1 MSKNSMSK
9 SQAKIK
15 KAKADAQ
22 KRQAQKQLEA
32 KQEQKRL
39 EAEQAQKKLEIEK
52 AKKRIFSE
60 SENLY
65 EHQLP
70 PTKNTVIFKGMTIP
84 IADALASQALS
95 HVSFPLEDF
104 YAEIPIRDGKTL
116 KLHWRPFENEER
128 KKAARTYIMNAK
140 YDQAD
145 HRHVRCNDFPLEA
158 MVGEIYHEYD
168 SVPCVSF
175 VVFDKNTFSGNT
187 IGILS
192 SALVDLYNEDRARY
206 DEHIHVSNYIE
217 LFSFAIQYLVNA
229 YMTGEEIPS
238 FPELKTSKEPASDS
252 RPSSSTRKSTK
263 PQPKDPQECVA
274 YIRYDVEDGEITIS
288 NSSRQYEMS
297 WWIVSGHKRHYKTG
311 KVSDVQPY
319 IKGDKENPDAQR
331 ALQEFKDGMQRI
343 KYYHL
348 IARRSK

>member
-1 MSKNSMSK
+1 MSKNSRTK

-15 KAKADAQ
+15 KAKADTQ

-32 KQEQKRL
+32 KQEQRRL
-39 EAEQAQKKLEIEK
+39 EAEQARKKLEIEK

-84 IADALASQALS
+84 IADALTNQAASLT
-95 HVSFPLEDF
+95 SFPLEDF
-104 YAEIPIRDGKTL
+104 YAEIPIRDGKAL

-128 KKAARTYIMNAK
+128 KKAARTYIMSAA
-140 YDQAD
+140 YDQAN
-145 HRHVRCNDFPLEA
+145 HRRVHFYDFPLEA
-158 MVGEIYHEYD
+158 MIGEIYHEYD

-175 VVFDKNTFSGNT
+175 VIFDKNTMSGNT

-192 SALVDLYNEDRARY
+192 SALVDLYNKDKTRY
-206 DEHIHVSNYIE
+206 DEHMHISNHLE
-217 LFSFAIQYLVNA
+217 HFSFAIQYLVNA
-229 YMTGEEIPS
+229 YLTGEEIPS
-238 FPELKTSKEPASDS
+238 FPELKASKDPASDS
-252 RPSSSTRKSTK
+252 RPSSPTRKPAK
-263 PQPKDPQECVA
+263 PQAKDPQECVA
-274 YIRYDVEDGEITIS
+274 YIRYDVENGEITIS

-311 KVSDVQPY
+311 KISDVQPY